1 MFLHFFTF
9 LVKFTLCNSGKAR
22 RLKLFYK
29 QEVVDDVG
37 RCLSPGKPIGLCL
50 VSIIFNLIACLLL
63 LFLCVKSLVFG
74 VSDIDGE

>member
-1 MFLHFFTF
+1 M
-9 LVKFTLCNSGKAR
+9 

-29 QEVVDDVG
+29 QEVEDDAG

-50 VSIIFNLIACLLL
+50 VSIIFNLIVCLL
-63 LFLCVKSLVFG
+63 LFLCVESLVFG